1 MMAKIRRNLH
11 GEVINCC
18 FGMYRDEITVVSRI
32 SGKVQTRKLWIE
44 NDSNAYPQNRNE
56 TK

>member
-18 FGMYRDEITVVSRI
+18 FGMYRDEITVVGRI

-44 NDSNAYPQNRNE
+44 NDSNVYAKARKEN
-56 TK
+56 K